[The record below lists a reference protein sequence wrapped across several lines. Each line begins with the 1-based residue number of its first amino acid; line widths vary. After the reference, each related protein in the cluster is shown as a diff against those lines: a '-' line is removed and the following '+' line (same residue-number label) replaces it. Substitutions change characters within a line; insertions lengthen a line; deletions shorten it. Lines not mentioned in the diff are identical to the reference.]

1 MSHPRHGRVTS
12 GPDSVI
18 PLTIPREPE
27 TAEKQKPTNLGEMA
41 AGDLRFGFELGHK

>member
-27 TAEKQKPTNLGEMA
+27 TAEKQKPTNLG
-41 AGDLRFGFELGHK
+41 GDGSRRFAIWF